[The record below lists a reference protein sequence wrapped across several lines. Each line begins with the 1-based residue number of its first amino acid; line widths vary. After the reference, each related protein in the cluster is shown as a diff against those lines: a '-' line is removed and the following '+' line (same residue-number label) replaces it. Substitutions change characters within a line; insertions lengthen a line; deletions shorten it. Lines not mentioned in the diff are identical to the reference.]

1 MPLPNV
7 VKNSSLR
14 CEAIKRSNGEQCRG
28 IKAYGTSR
36 CTHHG
41 ANRGK
46 KQFKELNGNYKLG
59 AYTQEEQNRHKKVM
73 GEIKMLTELA
83 KNLGMID

>member
-7 VKNSSLR
+7 VKDPKLR
-14 CEAIKRSNGEQCRG
+14 CKAIKRSNQEQCRG

-36 CTHHG
+36 CRYHG

-46 KQFKELNGNYKLG
+46 KQFREANGNYKTG
-59 AYTQEEQNRHKKVM
+59 SYTQEEQNRHREAM
-73 GEIKMLTELA
+73 QRIKGLTKLA
-83 KNLGMID
+83 KQMGMIK